1 MVKIVVRLCFIAL
14 SAVVLLSGP
23 VQGDS
28 AIEGYVDA
36 FLDGDTI
43 IIKQT
48 SIRLKGIDAPEMS
61 QTCKSN
67 SGRAYH
73 CGDAA
78 LTHLKSLIGQH
89 PLICRGDQKDAY
101 GRLIAYCETN
111 GVDLNSAMVGAGWA
125 VAYTHYEDTYEALEH
140 DARVHK
146 RGIWQGE
153 FTRPAI
159 FRSKSWEKAKTTTSN
174 TSPKNE
180 RGECLIKGNINSKG
194 VKIYHTPWR
203 SKHYNRTKINTA
215 KGERWFCSEAEAI
228 DAGWRAPYR

>member
-1 MVKIVVRLCFIAL
+1 MVKSVIKPFITAL
-14 SAVVLLSGP
+14 GLIAFLSGT
-23 VQGDS
+23 VQGGS
-28 AIEGYVDA
+28 ATEGYVDA

-43 IIKQT
+43 IINQT

-61 QTCKSN
+61 QTCQSK
-67 SGRAYH
+67 SGRAYY

-78 LTHLKSLIGQH
+78 LTHLKSIIGQQT
-89 PLICRGDQKDAY
+89 LVCRGDQKDAY

-111 GVDLNSAMVGAGWA
+111 GVDLNGAMVEAGWA
-125 VAYTHYEDTYEALEH
+125 VAYTHYEDTYEAQERIAKK
-140 DARVHK
+140 DK

-159 FRSKSWEKAKTTTSN
+159 FRSTSWEKAKTTNSN
-174 TSPKNE
+174 TSQKNE